1 MEDNE
6 EKQPAPII
14 VVKKKSG
21 HGGHHGG
28 AWKVAYADFVTA
40 MMAFF
45 LVMWIMSQSDA
56 VKKAV
61 QGYFRDP
68 VSFMKKT
75 GRGVLDGG
83 TTPINTR
90 IRKSEEGG
98 KLGQMSIRLSEA
110 GRNIREALDKI
121 PEIAKLKDFIQ
132 IEVIPEGL
140 RIELV
145 EVSTNPDS
153 SNFFGLGSAKI
164 KPITQL
170 ILKAIAGEL
179 GNLPND
185 IIIEG
190 HTDKTPYSER
200 NQYSNWELSADRANS
215 ARRYM
220 ENDGLRNG
228 QIVEIRGYAD
238 NHLKLP
244 DKPYDPRNRRIAI
257 IVLNEGYQESYR
269 SLADDG
275 MQ

>member
-1 MEDNE
+1 MEENE
-6 EKQPAPII
+6 EKQAPPVII
-14 VVKKKSG
+14 VKKKGG
-21 HGGHHGG
+21 HAGHHGG

-75 GRGVLDGG
+75 GRGTLEGG
-83 TTPINTR
+83 SSPMNTL

-98 KLGQMSIRLSEA
+98 KLGKTFERLTEA
-110 GRNIREALDKI
+110 GRKIREALDKI
-121 PEIAKLKDFIQ
+121 PEIAKLKDFIE
-132 IEVIPEGL
+132 IELIPEGL

-153 SNFFGLGSAKI
+153 SNFFGLGSASLKSN
-164 KPITQL
+164 TQL
-170 ILKAIAGEL
+170 ILKAIASEL
-179 GNLPND
+179 GKLSND
-185 IIIEG
+185 IIVEG
-190 HTDKTPYSER
+190 HTDKTPYSEI

-215 ARRYM
+215 ARRHM
-220 ENDGLRNG
+220 ESVGLRDG

-238 NHLKLP
+238 KHLKLTESP
-244 DKPYDPRNRRIAI
+244 FDPRNRRIAI
-257 IVLNEGYQESYR
+257 IVLNEEYRESYR
-269 SLADDG
+269 SLADGDG
-275 MQ
+275 